1 LQEEAIASDC
11 NRCRGRSNCGICCR
25 EILGVKGITLE
36 AQGSKQKAKRSRTW
50 IFVSLLLVETLVV
63 PVVTMGQE
71 VNREGWSIPDL
82 RGLTPYSIQVKKVN
96 GVDKIVE
103 KFLTPDGGHVAR
115 VRGNGKIFA
124 YAVDSDREPPIDYL
138 LLDPD
143 GSGRFTQKFK
153 SEDSYNIPRW
163 VFR

>member
-1 LQEEAIASDC
+1 M
-11 NRCRGRSNCGICCR
+11 
-25 EILGVKGITLE
+25 E

-71 VNREGWSIPDL
+71 VNREGWPIPDL